1 MVCVKVSVSV
11 LEEEKLSS
19 KDDMEETQLLRTSLD
34 WIHTFEGRSVMIRII
49 KQRET
54 EMREK

>member
-19 KDDMEETQLLRTSLD
+19 KDDREETQLLRTSLD
-34 WIHTFEGRSVMIRII
+34 WIHTFEGRSMMIRII

>member
-1 MVCVKVSVSV
+1 MLRFLSLSWRR
-11 LEEEKLSS
+11 KLSS
-19 KDDMEETQLLRTSLD
+19 MDDMEETQLLRTSLD

>member
-19 KDDMEETQLLRTSLD
+19 KDDREETQLLRTSLD